1 MKHVGHEME
10 TYHKAV
16 DKHLP
21 FFLEQ
26 LELIRNSLLK
36 LTLQGGAMEGQAATA
51 IDQYINE
58 VPLDVINKFMNA
70 INSYLRSFD
79 NAYTRFNNEVDVY
92 AKYIDDEYL
101 YGLAEHMNKYT
112 GDFQDLHEIITSEY
126 MVTLHTGSPV
136 INTPI
141 PNFVA
146 VNDSMLDSKKAVTNA
161 MDIFQEF
168 NEAHINDLAEV
179 KELLQEIKRICL
191 LHSESKLQNGEFTY
205 VSVGEID
212 YTLII
217 AFLYAVL
224 GKDIAKFLSI
234 DEDTMYVIST
244 IVSVDENGNLT
255 YNFAVVRELLQK
267 DVSELSASEVSA
279 LSIVYLTM
287 QNSADGLTREENLE
301 RFLACGY
308 RVVEIELPTDDG
320 VIRQSCLQVTDAFIA
335 VAAVSNS
342 VSGNILTMMNEGYI
356 TPENMSAIRQD
367 LLEKKALMQITITCC
382 GSLAITSPSILK
394 KFETN
399 VTTGGFSPIQI
410 SENDGYMEILA
421 ATGIKGDA
429 DSLTGGFFFYGDP
442 VRIGGASGVGYSP
455 AHDVMG
461 EATNTHLEAMGYNA
475 GKPAWFASEVGD
487 FAISEVSTNILETI
501 FNGPG
506 IPVIGGS
513 LFLGGLFSLISD
525 SQDAHRVRIFSE
537 TMSQS
542 TLIGDLGGDIYATH
556 INGQTIINH
565 TNYASSESYLYTG
578 FFASQ
583 YQEQYPGLTPTP
595 ARMILTN
602 LADGGAPLDFEVC
615 GYTDEQQVAMAEDYT
630 ACYTSN
636 LRNDVKSSDYVE
648 YERAVVETIFLEGY
662 GNSIADAS
670 NQQLQQSVELTQ
682 SNFIQGE
689 E

>member
-10 TYHKAV
+10 RFHKAV
-16 DKHLP
+16 DKHMP

-36 LTLQGGAMEGQAATA
+36 ITLQGGAMEGQAATA
-51 IDQYINE
+51 IDQYIHD

-101 YGLAEHMNKYT
+101 YGLAGHIDKYT
-112 GDFQDLHEIITSEY
+112 RGFQDLNELIASEY
-126 MVTLHTGSPV
+126 RVTLHDGSPV

-146 VNDSMLDSKKAVTNA
+146 VDDSMIDSKKAVTNA

-168 NEAHINDLAEV
+168 NDAHINDLAEV

-205 VSVGEID
+205 ASVGEVD
-212 YTLII
+212 YTFII
-217 AFLYAVL
+217 AFLHAVL
-224 GKDIAKFLSI
+224 GKDITKFLNI
-234 DEDTMYVIST
+234 DEATMYVIST

-267 DVSELSASEVSA
+267 EISELTPSELSA
-279 LSIVYLTM
+279 LSIIYLTM

-308 RVVEIELPTDDG
+308 RVVEVESQTGDG
-320 VIRQSCLQVTDAFIA
+320 IIRQSYLQVTDTFVA

-342 VSGNILTMMNEGYI
+342 VSGNILTIMNEGYI
-356 TPENMSAIRQD
+356 TPDNMSAIRQD

-382 GSLAITSPSILK
+382 GSLAITWPSILK
-394 KFETN
+394 KLETN

-410 SENDGYMEILA
+410 SETDGHMEILA
-421 ATGIKGDA
+421 ATGIKGDV
-429 DSLTGGFFFYGDP
+429 DSLTGGFFFYGNP

-461 EATNTHLEAMGYNA
+461 EATNTHLEAMGYNV
-475 GKPAWFASEVGD
+475 GKPSWFAGEVGN
-487 FAISEVSTNILETI
+487 FTISEVSTNILEVV
-501 FNGPG
+501 FGGPG
-506 IPVIGGS
+506 IPVTSGS

-556 INGQTIINH
+556 INGRTIINH

-583 YQEQYPGLTPTP
+583 YQEQYPGLTATP

-602 LADGGAPLDFEVC
+602 IADGGAPLDFEVC
-615 GYTDEQQVAMAEDYT
+615 GYTAEQQIAMVSDYND
-630 ACYTSN
+630 CYNSN
-636 LRNDVKSSDYVE
+636 LGNGGNEVYYDYRRE
-648 YERAVVETIFLEGY
+648 IIDTLINEGFGEVVEGVPY
-662 GNSIADAS
+662 P
-670 NQQLQQSVELTQ
+670 QLQQSVEQANNNLL
-682 SNFIQGE
+682 QGE
-689 E
+689 G